1 MAVILGDAGSVELK
15 RISVDA
21 NFKSTIDPAD
31 VQADLDRFS
40 FDFPNGMLLTGDR
53 VDIKATDDQ
62 ALDFVDGW
70 TDSQGSWYI
79 HVDEVGGI
87 RLYLRFD
94 DAVADIRDRA
104 VALVEPSRSIPVE
117 VDITDTTFQCLADV
131 RQFELNTSRDAVD
144 VTELGEEFRKQ
155 HSTLISGSGT
165 VTCLFRYDR
174 TICDKLGR
182 RIELPIY
189 LHQLLLRLELGSGFH
204 ARFYLI
210 KRGYG
215 TDVDDEVWY
224 EFDAFVTNV
233 GVVYQPEQVVESTIQ
248 FVTSGEIKLLT
259 KTDSEQLL
267 LQEDIGRIVLGEAQ
281 TGIDEF
287 DDFIIVEQSE

>member
-1 MAVILGDAGSVELK
+1 MAVVLGDAGSVELK
-15 RISVDA
+15 RLSVDA

>member
-1 MAVILGDAGSVELK
+1 MAVVLGDAGSVELK
-15 RISVDA
+15 RLSVDA

-94 DAVADIRDRA
+94 DAVADIRDQA